1 MRIYLNDILSSE
13 SLYRITFT
21 FYTFVPS
28 WLLKRKCLFIK
39 SFFQWGQHINMQ
51 ERIHSHVENPVLIH
65 SSPCCSC
72 FVGGIIYAQGTET
85 DPCCNFFRLYI
96 LHGNSRLFLV
106 GIYSRWLETFCRV
119 LKYRWKNFK
128 FAHFGIIL
136 KQKCYCWI
144 WACDG
149 WMSVSMKWHK
159 SV

>member
-1 MRIYLNDILSSE
+1 MIIRIPLWNYL
-13 SLYRITFT
+13 
-21 FYTFVPS
+21 
-28 WLLKRKCLFIK
+28 C
-39 SFFQWGQHINMQ
+39 
-51 ERIHSHVENPVLIH
+51 
-65 SSPCCSC
+65 
-72 FVGGIIYAQGTET
+72 
-85 DPCCNFFRLYI
+85 I
-96 LHGNSRLFLV
+96 LHSFSILASKHVFFLPLNTFSNGDNIQIHRTEPIVMVAGNLHREAGFDTHPPYWQLLRTQLHIIRQRVQKGTSPVISLV
-106 GIYSRWLETFCRV
+106 YIFCIEIVDFFSWDLLEMIKDICRV